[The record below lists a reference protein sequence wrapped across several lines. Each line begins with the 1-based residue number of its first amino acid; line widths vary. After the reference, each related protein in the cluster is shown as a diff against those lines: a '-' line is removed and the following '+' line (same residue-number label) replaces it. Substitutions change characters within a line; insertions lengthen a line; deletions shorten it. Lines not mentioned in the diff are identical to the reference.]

1 MPYNNKNQKE
11 TILSAAKNIAI
22 EQGITKINIRSVAQN
37 SGIAIGTV
45 YNYFPSKAHL
55 LIAVIE
61 DFWDGAFAGID
72 WHGFSNS
79 NFYENL
85 EVIYNSL
92 YLYLKSFK
100 ENWLEHLSLL
110 KTQEKLIGK
119 KKESEY
125 LDKIHKKITAL
136 MDMDDKLRHYPWNDS
151 FSKEKTSE
159 FIFDNML
166 TMLRKG
172 EKDISFFIIV
182 LEKILSD

>member
-1 MPYNNKNQKE
+1 MPYNNETQKK

-22 EQGITKINIRSVAQN
+22 TQGITKINIRSVAQD

-72 WHGFSNS
+72 WQSFSNS
-79 NFYENL
+79 NFYNNL
-85 EVIYNSL
+85 EKIYSSL
-92 YLYLKSFK
+92 YLYLESFK
-100 ENWLEHLSLL
+100 DNWLEHLSLL
-110 KTQEKLIGK
+110 KTQEKIIGK
-119 KKESEY
+119 KKEHEY
-125 LDKIHKKITAL
+125 MDKIRNRITTL
-136 MDMDDKLRHYPWNDS
+136 MDMDDRLRHYPWTDS

-172 EKDISFFIIV
+172 EKDISFFIMI
-182 LEKILSD
+182 LEKMLSY